1 MSYKIDLGMWGSVFA
16 VPTAVVDKGLKLAS
30 EAQLKVL
37 LYILRNSDSQIT
49 DESVAE
55 ALGLHSDDVRDALS
69 YWSDKSLLVKVGE
82 SLTAAEKPSSE
93 APAVTADETPK
104 DDAAVNNPVSR
115 RPSRVIK
122 PEPAYIN
129 RRMKAEPKLQVL
141 MDEASRILS
150 KVLSSSDTATLIM
163 LHDTDGLPVEVLLML
178 MEYAAKIGKGN
189 MRYIERTG
197 MKWSEDGINTITLAE
212 ERIRQHSEST
222 EAFNTLRVVF
232 GLGYSGSPTKNQ
244 LQYANIWINQW
255 KFTEDMLR
263 LAYEKCVDIK
273 GQLNMSYING
283 ILRKWNAEDLR
294 NPKEVSAYESRNKA
308 KRADVSG
315 TQNSSY
321 DLDSYENTSIFDD

>member
-93 APAVTADETPK
+93 APAVIADETPK
-104 DDAAVNNPVSR
+104 ESVAVNNTVSR

-197 MKWSEDGINTITLAE
+197 MKWSEDGINTIALAE

-294 NPKEVSAYESRNKA
+294 NPQEVSAYESINKA
-308 KRADVSG
+308 KRTDVSG